1 MSAGGASAA
10 TGSAIDNAIVIDI
23 DDDEVKAFVK
33 ELDKDVLKEA
43 AYAREPPPELDAAG
57 KRIKE
62 AVENA
67 KNFERGMTHQ
77 DDEDPVQLEAL
88 LELVR
93 QRIDEGTRVWAD
105 TLAESDGLWY
115 PHPINARDHGSV
127 TPAHTCAGSAV
138 PLTLQVLLDTHLVD
152 LNRRNQFGE
161 TPLTRLLS
169 YGRLRPGAVQCANQF
184 IDYMARAGSED
195 RDESMAASL
204 LEMAQLRHVGVDVLE
219 PLVEAWR
226 ASRGAALEPPPSA
239 LPAATTGKR
248 PAEPEPE
255 PEPEA
260 APMSAKAR
268 GKRPM

>member
-10 TGSAIDNAIVIDI
+10 TGNAIDSAIVIDL
-23 DDDEVKAFVK
+23 DDDEVKAVVR
-33 ELDKDVLKEA
+33 ELDKDALKEA
-43 AYAREPPPELDAAG
+43 AYARVQPPELEEAG

-115 PHPINARDHGSV
+115 PHPINARDHGRV

-184 IDYMARAGSED
+184 IDYMTRAGSED
-195 RDESMAASL
+195 VDESMCASL

-226 ASRGAALEPPPSA
+226 ASRGSALEPPLSA

-248 PAEPEPE
+248 HAEPEPE
-255 PEPEA
+255 PEG